1 MSVVNDKWSALASLC
16 NVLNSVEATLS
27 HTQVND
33 PLTDPFSGVKPSPW
47 WQPPQVQRGPWTIPI
62 APFFKGGGNTFCW
75 GRIGFVWVFMVV
87 LEVKQVSISL
97 SLSLSL
103 HPEWPCFPKRIV
115 YGQNPISQSCQNTA
129 ICQQGLKR
137 VRTEKSIWSVLFT
150 VHGCM
155 SLVLP
160 PVSSLSLV
168 RRSFIREKAKHLIP
182 FYSCLFSGGR

>member
-1 MSVVNDKWSALASLC
+1 MVTAATSSTGP
-16 NVLNSVEATLS
+16 LNHSYCAV
-27 HTQVND
+27 
-33 PLTDPFSGVKPSPW
+33 F
-47 WQPPQVQRGPWTIPI
+47 QRGRKYILLGQNW
-62 APFFKGGGNTFCW
+62 FRVGFY
-75 GRIGFVWVFMVV
+75 GRSRGKES
-87 LEVKQVSISL
+87 LHLSL